1 MTSRL
6 DFDSAPLPG
15 VRCIAI
21 FLPVESVSVASRHCA
36 GAGPAPIN
44 TARMAVATR
53 KVISPIMYLFS
64 QINVPLAIV
73 PAEPIC
79 HRAATSHAAAEA
91 LSRLG

>member
-1 MTSRL
+1 
-6 DFDSAPLPG
+6 
-15 VRCIAI
+15 
-21 FLPVESVSVASRHCA
+21 
-36 GAGPAPIN
+36 
-44 TARMAVATR
+44 MAVATR

-79 HRAATSHAAAEA
+79 HRVATGQAAAEA